1 MKTKILDTSAI
12 TGAAFLMATSAIGP
26 GFLTQT
32 TVFTQ
37 QLGVN
42 FGFVILLS
50 IVLDVVAQLNIWR
63 VICVRGQYAQV
74 LANQTI
80 KGSGHLLSILIFIGG
95 LAFNIGNVA
104 GAGLGLNALFGLP
117 VGIGAVLSACV
128 AIGIFLSKEIGK
140 NMDAFS
146 KTLGIAMFGLILWV
160 VFQSQPPL
168 FEAITHTFLP
178 EKFDAIATITLVGGT
193 VGGYI
198 TFAGAHRLID
208 AGVVGQ
214 EQLSAINTS
223 ATRGIVLTG
232 IIRFMLF
239 LAVLGVVSSG
249 VVLDV
254 SNPPASVFQHIFGV
268 IGLRLFGFLMW
279 AAAITSIVGSAYTSV
294 SFVKTMHPAIEA
306 NQRGVLVAFIL
317 FSTLVFC
324 TIGKPVATLVYVG
337 YLNGLILPI
346 SLALILIAS
355 QKSKHLTY
363 KHALWLQI
371 MGWLVVG
378 LMLFLSLKNYF

>member
-1 MKTKILDTSAI
+1 
-12 TGAAFLMATSAIGP
+12 
-26 GFLTQT
+26 
-32 TVFTQ
+32 
-37 QLGVN
+37 
-42 FGFVILLS
+42 
-50 IVLDVVAQLNIWR
+50 
-63 VICVRGQYAQV
+63 
-74 LANQTI
+74 
-80 KGSGHLLSILIFIGG
+80 
-95 LAFNIGNVA
+95 
-104 GAGLGLNALFGLP
+104 
-117 VGIGAVLSACV
+117 
-128 AIGIFLSKEIGK
+128 
-140 NMDAFS
+140 
-146 KTLGIAMFGLILWV
+146 MFF
-160 VFQSQPPL
+160 FQSQPPL
-168 FEAITHTFLP
+168 FEAVSHTFLP

-249 VVLDV
+249 VILDV

-371 MGWLVVG
+371 MGWLVVS